1 METSV
6 VIVAAGKGK
15 RMKAGKNKIWLHL
28 QHKPIFQHTV
38 EAFIQHPGI
47 SEVVLV
53 INEQDYEDMDRWRKS
68 MPYSVI
74 LAIGGAERQDSV
86 RNGLEALS
94 ESCTHV
100 LIHDAAR
107 PFITGEQI
115 SGIITKLKDHQ
126 AVVVAVPVKDTIKIV
141 GPDGIVQATPARES
155 LWAVQTPQAFPLSL
169 VKEAH
174 QFALEQGKVGTDD
187 AMLVEMLGYPVT
199 IVDGS
204 YENIKVTTPDDL
216 WFGEEIMKRR
226 SEERKRR
233 K

>member
-1 METSV
+1 
-6 VIVAAGKGK
+6 
-15 RMKAGKNKIWLHL
+15 
-28 QHKPIFQHTV
+28 
-38 EAFIQHPGI
+38 
-47 SEVVLV
+47 
-53 INEQDYEDMDRWRKS
+53 
-68 MPYSVI
+68 
-74 LAIGGAERQDSV
+74 
-86 RNGLEALS
+86 
-94 ESCTHV
+94 
-100 LIHDAAR
+100 
-107 PFITGEQI
+107 ITAEQI

-174 QFALEQGKVGTDD
+174 QFALEQGKAGTDD

-226 SEERKRR
+226 LEERKRR